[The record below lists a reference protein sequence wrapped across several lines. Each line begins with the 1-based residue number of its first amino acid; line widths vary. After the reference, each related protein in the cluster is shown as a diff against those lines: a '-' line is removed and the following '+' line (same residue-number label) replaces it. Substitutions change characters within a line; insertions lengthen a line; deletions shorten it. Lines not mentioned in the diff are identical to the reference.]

1 MDFDYHEEERRWVS
15 RHSVGRE
22 DTDTGTRTY
31 VASQVIENNS
41 AGGANSYLSCVGGA
55 PYDGIRCKL
64 NGWAGKPGPIA
75 LTATKQS
82 VLG

>member
-1 MDFDYHEEERRWVS
+1 VDFDYYEEERGWVS
-15 RHSVGRE
+15 EYSVTRE
-22 DTDTGTRTY
+22 NRTNTGTRTY

-75 LTATKQS
+75 LTATKQ
-82 VLG
+82 